1 MVLPSLRTFVWCP
14 ATVGKYSRLNDSFSF
29 YLSAWKTSWP
39 KSVMQWFA
47 AVSYVCQNH
56 SNRTKPF
63 SHVPRHTKNPP
74 HGMYINPS
82 WECFPSTNA
91 GGKKTLAFPKV
102 DTRTV
107 TRTLARTGHGT
118 STKTTRCDCSAGKV
132 LSRRDVFFFCH
143 QNWCFQA
150 FPTDPWFSVGRSSGT
165 LLSGFLRWQVFFL
178 WGVDII
184 YRSNYYF
191 LMVLTILLLRLFV

>member
-1 MVLPSLRTFVWCP
+1 MVLPSLRTFIWCP

-91 GGKKTLAFPKV
+91 GGKKNIGFPKGWHKNCHKNFGQNWTWNFDKN
-102 DTRTV
+102 DTMWLQRWE
-107 TRTLARTGHGT
+107 
-118 STKTTRCDCSAGKV
+118 SPESAGC
-132 LSRRDVFFFCH
+132 FFFWSPELVLPSISYRPLIFCWEKLW
-143 QNWCFQA
+143 NSVVRIFEVTSFFFGGGWILYIDLITTFW
-150 FPTDPWFSVGRSSGT
+150 WF
-165 LLSGFLRWQVFFL
+165 
-178 WGVDII
+178 
-184 YRSNYYF
+184 
-191 LMVLTILLLRLFV
+191 